1 MDMLENTPLRHLNT
15 FGIECRARY
24 LATITADDDLRAV
37 RNHGI
42 FRSCDRLVLGGG
54 SNVLFCGDYDGL
66 ILLNK
71 MAGRSV
77 IDENEDWVWVNVAGG
92 ENWHQLVT
100 WCVEQGWGG
109 IENLAL
115 IPGSVGASPI
125 QNIGAYGVELRDVF
139 VSLEAFFWETGETRV
154 FYHDDCRFGYR
165 DSVFKNEL
173 KGQVFITSVTLRL
186 SRRPRVNTAYGNL
199 AALLA
204 ERGIA
209 RPGIRD
215 VYQAVMDIRQ
225 SKLPDPAVTGNAGS
239 FFKNPELPVEQA
251 RAILEKHP
259 SAPHFAVNENTIKI
273 PAGWLIEQCGWKG
286 RTEGRAG
293 VHEKQALVLVNRGG
307 ASGEEIRSLA
317 YKIMDS
323 VRETFGVELQPEV
336 NIIG

>member
-15 FGIECRARY
+15 FGIDCRARY
-24 LATITADDDLRAV
+24 LAEITSTEDLHAV
-37 RNHGI
+37 RGNALFG
-42 FRSCDRLVLGGG
+42 SLERLVLGGG
-54 SNVLFCGDYDGL
+54 SNVLFCRDFDGL
-66 ILLNK
+66 VLLNK

-77 IDENEDWVWVNVAGG
+77 IDENEDRIWINVAGG
-92 ENWHQLVT
+92 ENWHDLVT

-115 IPGSVGASPI
+115 IPGSVGAAPI

-139 VSLEAFFWETGETRV
+139 VSLEAFFWESGETRV
-154 FYHDDCRFGYR
+154 FFRDDCRFGYR
-165 DSVFKNEL
+165 DSIFKNEL
-173 KGQVFITSVTLRL
+173 KGRVFITSVTLKL
-186 SRRPRVNTAYGNL
+186 SRLPRVNTSYGNL
-199 AALLA
+199 AGLLA

-209 RPGIRD
+209 RPGVRD
-215 VYQAVMDIRQ
+215 VYQAVIDIRR

-239 FFKNPELPVEQA
+239 FFKNPELPEALA

-259 SAPHFAVNENTIKI
+259 DAPHFPVDENTIKI

-317 YKIMDS
+317 YKIMAS